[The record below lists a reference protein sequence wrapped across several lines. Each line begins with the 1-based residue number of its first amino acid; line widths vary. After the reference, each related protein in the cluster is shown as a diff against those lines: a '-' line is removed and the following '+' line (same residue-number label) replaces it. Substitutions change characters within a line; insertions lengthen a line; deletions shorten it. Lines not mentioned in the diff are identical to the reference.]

1 MRYMT
6 PLPTNADGARRFDI
20 GARPDD
26 NLIPASMV
34 ALLAERDAI
43 NSAKAAAHQALGDIA
58 ADALDVAAQGEDDAA
73 AAAAAR
79 AGEPIPD
86 PKAMPKLF
94 ADRAAAVR
102 AAKAQEAAFAEVSAE
117 CASHAY
123 ELHDQHAEGAAK
135 ARAKARAEVAKLADK
150 LADAVEAAVAAVAV
164 EDWLAGNPYE
174 PRARLQ
180 IYDVLPDAS
189 RAQDLGSHLTRA
201 DFPARLLITNAA
213 LTTLEE
219 S

>member
-1 MRYMT
+1 
-6 PLPTNADGARRFDI
+6 
-20 GARPDD
+20 
-26 NLIPASMV
+26 MV
-34 ALLAERDAI
+34 TLLAERDRI
-43 NSAKAAAHQALGDIA
+43 NAANAAARQALGEIA
-58 ADALDVAAQGEDDAA
+58 ADALDIAAQAEDDAA

-79 AGEPIPD
+79 AGEPIPE
-86 PKAMPKLF
+86 PKAMPRLF
-94 ADRAAAVR
+94 ADRATAVR

-117 CASHAY
+117 CRSHAS
-123 ELHDQHAEGAAK
+123 ELHNARIEEAGK

-150 LADAVEAAVAAVAV
+150 LADAVEAAVAGVAV
-164 EDWLAGNPYE
+164 EDWISGAPYE

-180 IYDVLPDAS
+180 IYDVLPEAS

-201 DFPARLLITNAA
+201 DFPARSIIVSAA